1 MDGSYGLVLGTYGAG
16 MELGSHFSGAL
27 ISHFFLGSPL
37 FAHWHRVVGHS
48 GAWFFQFSTS
58 QLLTHLVRVRVRVRV
73 GVRVRVRVKVR
84 GACACGQALRF
95 LQRRLPVDVRWGQV
109 RGSSL
114 TC

>member
-1 MDGSYGLVLGTYGAG
+1 MGGRGDVGR
-16 MELGSHFSGAL
+16 
-27 ISHFFLGSPL
+27 
-37 FAHWHRVVGHS
+37 FARS
-48 GAWFFQFSTS
+48 D
-58 QLLTHLVRVRVRVRV
+58 LVRVRIRASVRVRARAIGTARVRVRV